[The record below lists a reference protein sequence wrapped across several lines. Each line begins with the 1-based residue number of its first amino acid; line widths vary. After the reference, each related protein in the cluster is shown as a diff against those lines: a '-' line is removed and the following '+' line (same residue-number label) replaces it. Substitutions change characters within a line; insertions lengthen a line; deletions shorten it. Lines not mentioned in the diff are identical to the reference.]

1 MRRLA
6 FALTICA
13 ACSGHAA
20 AAAEQTRCEGGGDP
34 QIAIAACTRLIES
47 GTLNNEALAVAFFNR
62 AANHQDKGDL
72 PSALVDY
79 EKAARIKPGFADA
92 HYNRG
97 IILDEMG
104 ELSKAVAEYT
114 KAIDIER
121 DYAFLTNRGTAY
133 LSLRDF
139 DRAIADLT
147 EAVGLR
153 PTDSGSY
160 FRRGNAYA
168 DKGNVDAAVR
178 DFTKATAL
186 APDEASRTAYTAR
199 LYHAQGLTRR
209 AMDAYRAALARD
221 DLDDAGRKMIET
233 YMNKLNQP

>member
-13 ACSGHAA
+13 ACSGYAA

-62 AANHQDKGDL
+62 AANHQDKGDS
-72 PSALVDY
+72 PSALADY
-79 EKAARIKPGFADA
+79 EKAARVKPGFADA

-104 ELSKAVAEYT
+104 ELEKAVAEYT

-147 EAVGLR
+147 EASACAPPTPVPTSAAATPMPTRGMSMLLSATSRRQLLLLR
-153 PTDSGSY
+153 T
-160 FRRGNAYA
+160 RHR
-168 DKGNVDAAVR
+168 
-178 DFTKATAL
+178 
-186 APDEASRTAYTAR
+186 AR
-199 LYHAQGLTRR
+199 LTRR
-209 AMDAYRAALARD
+209 ACITHKA
-221 DLDDAGRKMIET
+221 
-233 YMNKLNQP
+233 